1 MVMKREGSTTGFFPS
16 DYNFSRQIVF
26 QPKFL
31 IHKTTMLLSIS
42 KTRSFRPFLTTSC
55 LTAQTKTI
63 ESDWHWTLISAICF
77 RHLHPR
83 SQGLSAA
90 CVTHHLCMASLF
102 GDSIQIYICE
112 LTGQERFETSGLK
125 LYRITDQCIGSIHH
139 THFFEYVC
147 LSY

>member
-1 MVMKREGSTTGFFPS
+1 MKREGSTTGFFPS
-16 DYNFSRQIVF
+16 DYNFSQQIVF

-42 KTRSFRPFLTTSC
+42 KTRSFRPFITTSC

-63 ESDWHWTLISAICF
+63 ERDWHWTLISAMCF

-90 CVTHHLCMASLF
+90 CVAHHLWLHFMDAS
-102 GDSIQIYICE
+102 SQSRYIYVE
-112 LTGQERFETSGLK
+112 LTGQERFETVQDHRSV
-125 LYRITDQCIGSIHH
+125 YRIHSLYP
-139 THFFEYVC
+139 FF
-147 LSY
+147 